1 MGSRRGWVAAGPLGI
16 ATVAALASSGTAAAH
31 VVVGPPE
38 VEAGRQALL
47 TFAFSHGCDGEATT
61 EIRIQIPGSIPAVA
75 PTINANWDV
84 DKVVAALDEPIE
96 GAHGEQLTERVSEVV
111 YTARTPV
118 PDGYRDTFVL
128 SLTVPDTPGETIF
141 FPTIQTC
148 GQGET
153 AWIEIPAEG
162 EDPAALAAP
171 APAVRVVAPA
181 ESSESD
187 NGH

>member
-1 MGSRRGWVAAGPLGI
+1 MGSRGGWMVAGALGI
-16 ATVAALASSGTAAAH
+16 GALAALGSSGTASAH

-38 VEAGRQALL
+38 VEAGRSALL

-61 EIRIQIPGSIPAVA
+61 EIRIQIPESIPAVA

-84 DKVVAALDEPIE
+84 DKVTAALDEPFE
-96 GAHGEQLTERVSEVV
+96 GAHGQQLTERVSEVV

-128 SLTVPDTPGETIF
+128 SLTIPDTPGETIY

-148 GQGET
+148 EQGET

-162 EDPAALAAP
+162 DDPEALAAP
-171 APAVRVVAPA
+171 APAVTVVAPA
-181 ESSESD
+181 EGSESG